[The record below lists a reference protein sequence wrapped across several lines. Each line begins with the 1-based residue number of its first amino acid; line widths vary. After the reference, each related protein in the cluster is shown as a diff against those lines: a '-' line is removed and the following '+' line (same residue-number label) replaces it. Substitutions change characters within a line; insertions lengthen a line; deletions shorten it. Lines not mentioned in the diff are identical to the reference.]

1 MAEAAEP
8 HEILQEAH
16 EKSGT
21 KWVGVYI
28 ACLAVFL
35 AVCGMGGSNA
45 MKDMINSNVEVTNTW
60 AFFQAK
66 NIRRNDVR
74 IEIGDLELRLAT
86 EPNLAEP
93 ARTAIGDKLKQ
104 YREQE
109 ARLTS
114 EPDTGEGLKELMAK
128 GKALETQRD
137 KAMRKDP
144 YFDYGQALL
153 QIAIVLASV
162 SIITGGSM
170 LLLMSG
176 VLAAGGLISM
186 LNGFILLY
194 TLPFIG

>member
-1 MAEAAEP
+1 MASLGE
-8 HEILQEAH
+8 L
-16 EKSGT
+16 SGDGAN
-21 KWVGVYI
+21 KGRERLIAVYI
-28 ACLAVFL
+28 AILAVAL
-35 AVCGMGGSNA
+35 SVCSVGGGNATKDATARNIEASNA
-45 MKDMINSNVEVTNTW
+45 W

-86 EPNLAEP
+86 EPNLAEA

-144 YFDYGQALL
+144 YFDYGQAFL

-186 LNGFILLY
+186 LNGFVLLY